1 MCSYSIFLQN
11 KKCSSLARFEM
22 EQLKRSIKEEAN
34 AFQQQILNS
43 NLNHQSNS
51 LADQQSDPSSKSYL
65 TQWLDNL
72 VERLISRTLS
82 ILHFNNNP
90 STVSNTFEYHF
101 LMTIIAQQLSSTAA
115 AAANSNLL
123 NGNSM
128 LSSNASSKA
137 RSSSYNLIK
146 PHGLSNSLF
155 NANDYSMAL
164 SLVIAIGLMLLLLNI
179 VVFVT
184 VYAHRKR
191 KANRAKKEERK
202 DDSSN
207 GKANNATQKKPRKKA
222 SIDST
227 NNNLDSSRNSVG
239 TTSYL
244 PMSGSLANQL
254 TNSLANA
261 YSTNQQTNQS
271 GPASIYGPSAVPH
284 TAYYYN
290 SVTNNDLN
298 CLTAA
303 NVTGGQQASALNAL
317 NNGTLRRGGELDFS
331 DYCCSSANEQHL
343 CIYNSAD
350 RTGAAAGATL
360 NANSLN
366 ANTDL
371 NRCSTNSDTTNSAN
385 GQHSTVNCLSQN
397 SQLSGISCQCDN
409 CTTIHTLNS
418 NSPLA
423 NQLLNNGLVAGQ
435 AALLNANLVNLVNSG
450 LCDSNQCNLTVIH
463 EFE

>member
-1 MCSYSIFLQN
+1 
-11 KKCSSLARFEM
+11 M
-22 EQLKRSIKEEAN
+22 EQLKRGVKEEAN

-43 NLNHQSNS
+43 NLNQHSNS
-51 LADQQSDPSSKSYL
+51 LADQQSDPSKSYL
-65 TQWLDNL
+65 SQWLDSL

-101 LMTIIAQQLSSTAA
+101 LMTIIAQQLSATNL
-115 AAANSNLL
+115 NSNLL
-123 NGNSM
+123 NANSI
-128 LSSNASSKA
+128 LSPNASSKA
-137 RSSSYNLIK
+137 RSSSTPYNLIK
-146 PHGLSNSLF
+146 PHGLSNVLF

-179 VVFVT
+179 VVFVA

-191 KANRAKKEERK
+191 KANRAKKDERK
-202 DDSSN
+202 DETSN
-207 GKANNATQKKPRKKA
+207 GKANNPQKKPRKKA

-227 NNNLDSSRNSVG
+227 NNNPDASRSG

-244 PMSGSLANQL
+244 PISGNLANPL

-261 YSTNQQTNQS
+261 YSANQQTNQT
-271 GPASIYGPSAVPH
+271 GPASIYGPGAVPH

-290 SVTNNDLN
+290 TNSDLN

-303 NVTGGQQASALNAL
+303 GGPTSALNAL
-317 NNGTLRRGGELDFS
+317 NTLNNSTLRRGAELDFS

-350 RTGAAAGATL
+350 RTGGAPGNTL
-360 NANSLN
+360 NSLSANG
-366 ANTDL
+366 TDL
-371 NRCSTNSDTTNSAN
+371 NRCSTNSDATNSN
-385 GQHSTVNCLSQN
+385 GQHSTANCLSQN

-423 NQLLNNGLVAGQ
+423 NQLLNNSLVTGQ
-435 AALLNANLVNLVNSG
+435 ATLLNANLVNLVNSG

-463 EFE
+463 EFEERL

>member
-1 MCSYSIFLQN
+1 
-11 KKCSSLARFEM
+11 M
-22 EQLKRSIKEEAN
+22 EQLKRSIKEEAS

-43 NLNHQSNS
+43 NLNQNSNS
-51 LADQQSDPSSKSYL
+51 PADQQSDPSPKSYL
-65 TQWLDNL
+65 GQWLDNL
-72 VERLISRTLS
+72 IERLISRTLS

-101 LMTIIAQQLSSTAA
+101 LMTIIAQQLSSNSL
-115 AAANSNLL
+115 NSNLL
-123 NGNSM
+123 NANSV
-128 LSSNASSKA
+128 LSPNASSKA
-137 RSSSYNLIK
+137 RSSSTPYNLIK

-164 SLVIAIGLMLLLLNI
+164 SLVIAIGLMLLLLNV
-179 VVFVT
+179 VVFVA
-184 VYAHRKR
+184 VYAHRRR

-202 DDSSN
+202 DETSN
-207 GKANNATQKKPRKKA
+207 GKANSSQKKPRKKA

-227 NNNLDSSRNSVG
+227 NNNLDGSGRNG

-244 PMSGSLANQL
+244 PMSGNLANQL
-254 TNSLANA
+254 TNA
-261 YSTNQQTNQS
+261 YSSNQPTNQT
-271 GPASIYGPSAVPH
+271 GPASIYGPTAVPH

-290 SVTNNDLN
+290 NVTNGDLN

-303 NVTGGQQASALNAL
+303 SVTGGQQTSALTAL
-317 NNGTLRRGGELDFS
+317 NSSTLRRGAELDFS

-343 CIYNSAD
+343 CIYNSSD
-350 RTGAAAGATL
+350 RTGASGANAL
-360 NANSLN
+360 NSNNL
-366 ANTDL
+366 NTDL
-371 NRCSTNSDTTNSAN
+371 NRCSTNSDTTNSN

-423 NQLLNNGLVAGQ
+423 NQLLNNSLVAGQ
-435 AALLNANLVNLVNSG
+435 ATLLNANLVNLVNSG

-463 EFE
+463 EFEERL